1 MECKLPESNGSY
13 KTKQPGRCQRDV
25 DAMLV
30 LKDGV

>member
-1 MECKLPESNGSY
+1 MQAVESNGSY
-13 KTKQPGRCQRDV
+13 KTKQPGRCQRDA